1 LIEKI
6 TGSGTRNSLN
16 LYFDLPQMRA
26 LLDIKAHQS
35 AKAVEDMEPARKYQM
50 RDIGVLYER
59 ARAEAEAGMFDA
71 AAADYRLILAN
82 PGLDPIWT
90 DNTLS
95 HIRLA
100 RVLALKNDTAAS
112 KREYETFFA
121 LWKDADTDVPILKQ
135 VRIEYSR
142 LK

>member
-1 LIEKI
+1 MIEKI

-95 HIRLA
+95 HFRLA
-100 RVLALKNDTAAS
+100 HVLALKNDTVERCFLT
-112 KREYETFFA
+112 KG
-121 LWKDADTDVPILKQ
+121 
-135 VRIEYSR
+135 R
-142 LK
+142 LIGRCELDRHSPTGRAGIPLTATR